1 MRLKPVNDSPLP
13 WRPRGR
19 PSERFAQFC
28 KRFLRVPKGYGA
40 GRPVILRDWQIQLV
54 GSVIDAEPQP
64 RLAGWMIGRGNGK
77 SSLLAMWAVFHLF
90 TYGQGASVVVCA
102 RSQEQARIIYNI
114 ARSLVEQ
121 SPELKARVQI
131 ARERMY
137 IPATFSSFDCL
148 VSEPQ
153 SLEGLDFSLCLV
165 DEIGVTPPETV
176 DVLMLAQGKR
186 PTSTLVGI
194 GTPPANPEGGVLH
207 VWRELHRDLGDDFI
221 VWREFTADAFQ
232 DHDKLC
238 EHCIRLANPAYG
250 DFLAMDAF
258 VTAAKT
264 ATSEAAYRRARLCQL
279 VSSNE
284 SPFITTEVWDSLS
297 RPQSIP
303 DGAQVV
309 IALDG
314 SLKDDATALVVG
326 TVAKRPHFDK
336 LRVWE
341 KPRDDDSWRVPVL
354 EVEQVIRDACKRW
367 RVREIAYD
375 PWLWTRSAQIL
386 ESEGL
391 PVVEFRQS
399 PQRQT
404 AATNDL
410 HSGAINGQFTHSGD
424 SDLSRHVLAATVVES
439 DKGIRLAKA
448 GRSRHAPKID
458 LCTAL
463 MMAHSRATWLASQHK
478 PRPRGWTFAA

>member
-1 MRLKPVNDSPLP
+1 MRLKPVDDSPLP
-13 WRPRGR
+13 WRPRGL

-28 KRFLRVPKGYGA
+28 KRFLRVPKGF
-40 GRPVILRDWQIQLV
+40 GRGQPVALRGWQVELV
-54 GSVIDAEPQP
+54 GSVIDADPQP

-102 RSQEQARIIYNI
+102 RSQEQARIIFNI
-114 ARSLVEQ
+114 ARTLVEQ

-131 ARERMY
+131 AKERMY
-137 IPATFSSFDCL
+137 IPAAYSSFDCL

-165 DEIGVTPPETV
+165 DEIGVTPSETV

-194 GTPPANPEGGVLH
+194 GTPPADPEGGVLH
-207 VWRELHRDLGDDFI
+207 TWRALYRELGDDFI
-221 VWREFTADAFQ
+221 VWREFSADEFQ
-232 DHDKLC
+232 HHDMLC

-279 VSSNE
+279 IASNE
-284 SPFITTEVWDSLS
+284 HPFINADTWDSLTS
-297 RPQSIP
+297 SEGIP
-303 DGAQVV
+303 DGADVA

-314 SLKDDATALVVG
+314 SLKDDSTALVIG
-326 TVAKRPHFDK
+326 TVALKPHFDK
-336 LRVWE
+336 AGVWE
-341 KPRDDDSWRVPVL
+341 KPADDDGWRVPVVA
-354 EVEQVIRDACKRW
+354 VEDAIRQAAKRW
-367 RVREIAYD
+367 RVREVAFD
-375 PWLWTRSAQIL
+375 PYLWTRSAQIL
-386 ESEGL
+386 QAEGL
-391 PVVEFRQS
+391 PMVEFRQS
-399 PQRQT
+399 PARQT

-410 HSGAINGQFTHSGD
+410 HSAAVNGRFTHSGD
-424 SDLSRHVLAATVVES
+424 TDLRRHVLNATVLES
-439 DKGIRLAKA
+439 DRGIRIAKTS
-448 GRSRHAPKID
+448 RSRTAGKID
-458 LCTAL
+458 LCTSL
-463 MMAHSRATWLASQHK
+463 MMAHSRATWLASQQK
-478 PRPRGWTFAA
+478 PRRRTVSFAA